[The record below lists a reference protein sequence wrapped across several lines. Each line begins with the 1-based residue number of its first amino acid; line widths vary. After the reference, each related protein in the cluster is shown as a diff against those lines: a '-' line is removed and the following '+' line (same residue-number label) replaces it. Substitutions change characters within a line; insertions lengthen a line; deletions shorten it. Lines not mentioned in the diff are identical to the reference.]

1 MVPITLAG
9 KLVGTICAVSGV
21 LTLALPV
28 PVIVSNFNYFY
39 KRDQLTDDMAV
50 EDVETG
56 LRTPFGSSHEQRD
69 ENDDATKVN
78 GPLMSPSGCVTRN
91 SSYHSLEEGKVET
104 PV

>member
-1 MVPITLAG
+1 MTPITTAG

-39 KRDQLTDDMAV
+39 KRDQLNDEIAV
-50 EDVETG
+50 NDVETG
-56 LRTPFGSSHEQRD
+56 CQKPLGD
-69 ENDDATKVN
+69 ENEDTSNAN
-78 GPLMSPSGCVTRN
+78 GPLMSRSACMTRN
-91 SSYHSLEEGKVET
+91 DSYHSLEEVKVET